1 MKKKILSLL
10 TAFAMVFGIIAAPFT
25 TASANIST
33 EPGDKVKPN
42 SVTSTIDE
50 TKLKDV
56 KEEYDGTNQFS
67 TTLHIHKLVAES
79 YGDAFP
85 FLHDGGKLDLKE
97 LQTANGGKEIKAL
110 AGVEFT
116 YYKVKTA
123 KQLDEMMAN
132 PSKYETKDQMD
143 ALVGEEGPGIEN
155 GVKLT
160 KTDAKGEASVT
171 LTRGYYWFIE
181 SDRPSTV
188 TGVKEKS
195 VPFGIA
201 IPVLNKNQDKWLEEV
216 HTYPKNIEKSTNTD
230 KHYEATTKDGKV
242 DSKILKAWVEEYDK
256 AKKAY
261 DEAAENDKAAKL
273 QELER
278 IKNQHGVNFA
288 NYLTAKTAVDAR
300 KGSTVPYE
308 IQTELIE
315 GQLYEKLTWTDAMTA
330 GLTNNKDL
338 KLYIKKPGATDFEE
352 VPAGKYTKTERNN
365 GFDLVVNDKD
375 YILGLNKMLG
385 SKASTKEEN
394 ITKGNVTFKLVYSA
408 TVNGETIVDEI
419 EKNHITFIPG
429 DHKPGEPTSSSE
441 GEIPVTKKWVNADGT
456 ADNTPKKVN
465 VVYILEDEQGN
476 TVAEVTLIGTV
487 VGEDTNKKQEVKAEV
502 KAKEGV
508 TFELTNKTGFSGT
521 FKGLEKAVKQYKLRE
536 FVDGFKGT
544 YSITGDAPGAP
555 LTITNKPDK
564 TVKTPE
570 PPKVVTHDAKFVKL
584 DGEKKTRLAGAEFV
598 VTRNNGNKTE
608 YLAKADVTELA
619 DRVTAYQ
626 GAEQKYQDAIA
637 AVNAA
642 LAKGAISATNQ
653 VTIQTSAYNSEE
665 EAWKKV
671 TELQTARD
679 KAYKEMKITW
689 KWTETEND
697 AFVFTSNK
705 DGQIYVEGLADGEY
719 FLKEKKAPEGYAKRN
734 KDYKFTVGTGRTYD
748 YKFNKVELVDTKAA
762 DTKELTQDNE
772 ITGMTLAE
780 AKKLF
785 DADKDG
791 KLTVKELKDGVD
803 AFAVENKKITIPQTG
818 GIGSL
823 IFIVTGLAIMAGAF
837 ITYKRSQAVEA

>member
-1 MKKKILSLL
+1 MKKKILSLI
-10 TAFAMVFGIIAAPFT
+10 TAFAMVFGIIAAPFA
-25 TASANIST
+25 TASADTTNT
-33 EPGDKVKPN
+33 PGGKQPPTG
-42 SVTSTIDE
+42 VTSTIDE
-50 TKLKDV
+50 TKLKEV
-56 KEEYDGTNQFS
+56 KKEYDGTNQFS

-85 FLHDGGKLDLKE
+85 FLHDGGKLDLKQ

-116 YYKVKTA
+116 YYKVETA
-123 KQLDEMMAN
+123 KLLDEMMAN
-132 PSKYETKDQMD
+132 PSQYETKDQMD
-143 ALVGEEGPGIEN
+143 ALVAKEGSGITQ
-155 GVKLT
+155 GATLK

-201 IPVLNKNQDKWLEEV
+201 IPVLNKDQDKWLEEV
-216 HTYPKNIEKSTNTD
+216 HTYPKNIEKNTNTD

-242 DSKILKAWVEEYDK
+242 DSKILNEWVKEYEK

-261 DEAAENDKAAKL
+261 DEAGETEKETKL
-273 QELER
+273 KELETV
-278 IKNQHGVNFA
+278 KNKHGVNFA

-338 KLYIKKPGATDFEE
+338 KLYIKKPGANDFEE
-352 VPAGKYTKTERNN
+352 VPAEKYTKTERNN
-365 GFDLVVNDKD
+365 GFDLVVTDKD
-375 YILGLNKMLG
+375 YILSLNKMLG

-429 DHKPGEPTSSSE
+429 DHKPGEPTSSDN
-441 GEIPVTKKWVNADGT
+441 GDIPVTKKWVKADDT
-456 ADNTPKKVN
+456 EDNTKKQVK
-465 VVYILEDEQGN
+465 VVYILEDAQGN
-476 TVAEVTLIGTV
+476 TVAEVTLDGT
-487 VGEDTNKKQEVKAEV
+487 DAKV

-508 TFELTNKTGFSGT
+508 TFILDNNDKYSGT
-521 FKGLEKAVKQYKLRE
+521 FKGLAKGQQYKVRE
-536 FVDGFKGT
+536 FVDGYKGT
-544 YSITGDAPGAP
+544 YSVTGDAKGAP

-570 PPKVVTHDAKFVKL
+570 PPKVVTHDSKFVKV
-584 DGEKKTRLAGAEFV
+584 DGEKKTRLAGAKFV
-598 VTRNNGNKTE
+598 VTRKNDEKTQ
-608 YLAKADVTELA
+608 YLAKADDTELA
-619 DRVTAYQ
+619 NRVKTYTDAENKYQ
-626 GAEQKYQDAIA
+626 GAIA
-637 AVNAA
+637 AINQA
-642 LAKGAISATNQ
+642 LAKGKISDSNKAT
-653 VTIQTSAYNSEE
+653 VEGTAYNSEA

-689 KWTETEND
+689 KWTETESE

-719 FLKEKKAPEGYAKRN
+719 FLKEKEAPEGYAKRN
-734 KDYKFTVGTGRTYD
+734 KDYKFIVGTGRTYD

-762 DTKELTQDNE
+762 DTKELTQDSE

-785 DADKDG
+785 DANKDG
-791 KLTVKELKDGVD
+791 KLTVKELKDGAD

-823 IFIVTGLAIMAGAF
+823 IFIVAGVAIMTFAF
-837 ITYKRSQAVEA
+837 VAYKRSEAREA